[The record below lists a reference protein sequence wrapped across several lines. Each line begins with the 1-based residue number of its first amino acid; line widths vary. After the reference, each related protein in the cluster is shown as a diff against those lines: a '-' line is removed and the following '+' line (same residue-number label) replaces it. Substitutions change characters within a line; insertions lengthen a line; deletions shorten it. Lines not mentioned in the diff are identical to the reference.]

1 MHNKLKSAWKNI
13 DWKTTPIK
21 SFLYYTLSF
30 GFVKGTS
37 FLLIP
42 IYANNME
49 KAEYGHLAFLITLLS
64 LFSLITDLGLNNGLY
79 RFIKNKK
86 RDSYILSNTIFV
98 SFIFNVITYLFVLL
112 IFQNLA
118 SFSYEINLGHLTILF
133 ASLIISSFTM
143 LNLTCLRIYNKS
155 FEYMIISV
163 LQPVCHLA
171 IFIILIFMDNVSINT
186 LLISTLFSNILT
198 AILSYIINKKM
209 FSISIRAKMIK
220 KLLNYTIGTTVSV
233 LALYFL
239 TGFDKLF
246 LSYYMTP
253 EALADYSIILLF
265 SSMTILLMEPISL
278 WYFANRFKIVKENKS
293 KFEKITSMLVI
304 TNIWIAVLILI
315 NVKSFFYD
323 MLPENYE
330 LNLELL
336 ILAII
341 SFHLKYLGTILN
353 VGCFIGQNT
362 NIVAKINIFS
372 AFVTLG
378 MYVLVSDR
386 CDCIKVMYAVI
397 VGYST
402 LLILNVYFS
411 QNILKINYK
420 KNEIFINYFVSILLV
435 SIIIYLDF
443 NILLSNVFIGLIF
456 LILNIRGFKNDKHIG
471 VKKQHKAFDEAAI

>member
-1 MHNKLKSAWKNI
+1 MYNKLRATLKNI
-13 DWKTTPIK
+13 DWKNNAIK
-21 SFLYYTLSF
+21 SFFYYTLSF

-98 SFIFNVITYLFVLL
+98 SFIFNIVTYFFVLL
-112 IFQNLA
+112 IFKNLD
-118 SFSYEINLGHLTILF
+118 SFSHEVHLDHLTVLF
-133 ASLIISSFTM
+133 ASLIMSSFTM

-163 LQPVCHLA
+163 LQPVCHLG
-171 IFIILIFMDNVSINT
+171 IFLILIFTDNVSINA
-186 LLISTLFSNILT
+186 LLFSTLFSNTLT
-198 AILSYIINKKM
+198 AILSFVLNKNM
-209 FSISIRAKMIK
+209 FSITVRVRMIK
-220 KLLNYTIGTTVSV
+220 KLLNYTMGTTVSV

-239 TGFDKLF
+239 TGFDKVF

-253 EALADYSIILLF
+253 EGLADYSIILLF

-278 WYFANRFKIVKENKS
+278 WYFANRIRLVKENRA
-293 KFEKITSMLVI
+293 KFEKVTSLLAIANV
-304 TNIWIAVLILI
+304 WIAILILV
-315 NVKSFFYD
+315 NVQSFFYD

-330 LNLELL
+330 LNIELL

-353 VGCFIGQNT
+353 IGCFIGQNT

-372 AFVTLG
+372 ALVTLA
-378 MYVLVSDR
+378 MYALVSDK
-386 CDCIKVMYAVI
+386 CDCVKVMYAVI

-420 KNEIFINYFVSILLV
+420 KNEIFMNYFVSILLV
-435 SIIIYLDF
+435 STIMYFDL
-443 NILLSNVFIGLIF
+443 NSLLSNILICSIF
-456 LILNIRGFKNDKHIG
+456 LILNVRGFKNDKQIG
-471 VKKQHKAFDEAAI
+471 TKKQHKAFNEAAI